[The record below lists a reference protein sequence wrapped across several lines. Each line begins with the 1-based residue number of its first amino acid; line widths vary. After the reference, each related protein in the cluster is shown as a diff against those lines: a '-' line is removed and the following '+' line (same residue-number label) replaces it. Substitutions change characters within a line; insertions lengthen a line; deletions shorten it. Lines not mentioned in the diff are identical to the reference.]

1 MKKTFITLIITI
13 ALLAPCT
20 GFCKAPDISAQF
32 SKLSG
37 VEASFRTL
45 GMKIDKTTGADAQ
58 PDRVYALQDMADM
71 CKTSKMQVH
80 SLTSLFSVVN
90 LVKREK
96 NFQSREADL
105 LKKKC
110 GYAYNDF
117 KRRKIFIR
125 DILAKAKDQKLKDL
139 AHIFDAQLAIVLEQL
154 TEINSKLK

>member
-1 MKKTFITLIITI
+1 MKKTIITLIITLV
-13 ALLAPCT
+13 LLAPSA
-20 GFCKAPDISAQF
+20 GFCGTPDISAQF
-32 SKLSG
+32 DKLSG

-45 GMKIDKTTGADAQ
+45 GMKIDKITGADTK
-58 PDRVYALQDMADM
+58 PDRVYALQDMSDM

-96 NFQSREADL
+96 NFQNREAEL

-117 KRRKIFIR
+117 SRRKAFIR

-139 AHIFDAQLAIVLEQL
+139 AHIFDAQLEIVLEQL
-154 TEINSKLK
+154 TAINNKFK